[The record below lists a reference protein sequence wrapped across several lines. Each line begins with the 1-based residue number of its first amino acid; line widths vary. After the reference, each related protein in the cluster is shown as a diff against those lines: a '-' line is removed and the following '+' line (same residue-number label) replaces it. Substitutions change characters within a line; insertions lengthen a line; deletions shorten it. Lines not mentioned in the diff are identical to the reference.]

1 MKAHRLFTAA
11 ALSLAAVT
19 AHAQTELQDYVTR
32 CQNELEFTANEVQPM
47 NCMDGVQFDTNGG
60 RGPINDFVVHK
71 RVNANV
77 DMVAACRWG
86 NGTSTLNDNT
96 RFASLE
102 LIIHN
107 RVKGGTCFFAARDLN
122 TDVINK
128 PVSTAIVSPT
138 NFSTRVY
145 PNANDYWLT
154 PTEMNAKLLL
164 SDINAFVDPDIYEQL
179 QCVRCHTQ
187 GPYIASIKIAKHLAN
202 IGLLN
207 DGHDT
212 HHDSSQPRRYYAVG
226 SNADSDPLSGSHPL
240 KNWNNLISTH
250 SQPEEGTCSGGCHA
264 LARKKSSTFTP
275 IGSLRPIEDQSGTL
289 LPSIAYDRMLLERD
303 GHMPPS
309 KEDSAWR
316 WINIDQ
322 PGTDSAEVETFTA
335 AKKVPIPVTGYCGVP
350 GMLEAKAYGTDAAFS
365 TYGFSMLPNKLRAF
379 NLRDGLL
386 CLNADQPAGTR
397 CADHQVSY
405 KCPAGPVNK
414 WTPWYN
420 KDTSTTDDGDHEE
433 ISRTLT
439 EATAYCGGKAPIAI
453 RMQTLSGGAVTSQSN
468 GPNDRLAQF
477 SPTGLVCR
485 NADQGS
491 GQSCSSYIVRYSAC
505 RSTTSATLSKLRNAW
520 TSLPTFGDRYLTT
533 TNNVDGA
540 ETRAQGNNYQYPS
553 QDWVIEPVS
562 GNTVRLYDIW
572 SGKYLTA
579 SSNSDQA
586 VVQVKNSDATLTR
599 QQWEKLTVSGSTTEV
614 RFRNVGTGRYLT
626 VGNYSGDPYFAPILS
641 QSLSNQ
647 NWASQRWVVE

>member
-1 MKAHRLFTAA
+1 MKRAKSLFTAA
-11 ALSLAAVT
+11 LLSCAAVT
-19 AHAQTELQDYVTR
+19 AHAQSELQTYVTR
-32 CQNELEFTANEVQPM
+32 CQNELEFAASEVQPM

-86 NGTSTLNDNT
+86 NGTSTLTDNT

-107 RVKGGTCFFAARDLN
+107 RVKGGTCFFAARDLL
-122 TDVINK
+122 TDVVNK
-128 PVSTAIVSPT
+128 PVNTAIVSPT
-138 NFSTRVY
+138 NFSPWVY
-145 PNANDYWLT
+145 PNANHYWLT

-164 SDINAFVDPDIYEQL
+164 SDINSFVDPDVYEQL

-187 GPYIASIKIAKHLAN
+187 GPYIASINIAPHLAN

-212 HHDSSQPRRYYAVG
+212 HHDSTKPRRYYAVG
-226 SNADSDPLSGSHPL
+226 SNSDADPWSGSHPL
-240 KNWNNLISTH
+240 KNWNHLISTH
-250 SQPEEGTCSGGCHA
+250 SNPELGSCSQGCHA
-264 LARKKSSTFTP
+264 LAKVKSSTFTP

-289 LPSIAYDRMLLERD
+289 LPSIAHDLDQIVRNR
-303 GHMPPS
+303 HMPP

-322 PGTDSAEVETFTA
+322 PGTDGAEVETFTA

-350 GMLEAKAYGTDAAFS
+350 GVLEAKVLGSDAQFS
-365 TYGFSMLPNKLRAF
+365 TTDLALLPNKLRAF
-379 NLRDGLL
+379 NVRDGLV
-386 CLNADQPAGTR
+386 CMNADQVSGR
-397 CADHQVSY
+397 CYDHKVKY
-405 KCPAGPVNK
+405 KCPSGPVEK
-414 WTPWYN
+414 WTDWYDKDKNTADGGDNESGSYADAYAFCGN
-420 KDTSTTDDGDHEE
+420 KEP
-433 ISRTLT
+433 L
-439 EATAYCGGKAPIAI
+439 AI
-453 RMQTLSGGAVTSQSN
+453 RAQVLSSGSVMYETN
-468 GPNDRLAQF
+468 GPKDRLAQF

-491 GQSCSSYIVRYSAC
+491 GQSCQSYVVRYRSC
-505 RSTTSATLSKLRNAW
+505 RSTDTATLSRIKNAW
-520 TSLPTFGDRYLTT
+520 TSPPTFGDRYLTT

-540 ETRAQGNNYQYPS
+540 ETRAQANNYQYPS
-553 QDWVIEPVS
+553 QDWVIEPVAGGS
-562 GNTVRLYDIW
+562 TVRLADVW

-579 SSNSDQA
+579 SSNSDLA
-586 VVQVKNSDATLTR
+586 PVQVKNSDITQMR
-599 QQWEKLTVSGSTTEV
+599 QQWVMVQVGSEV

-626 VGNYSGDPYFAPILS
+626 VGNYTGSDPYFAPIVS

-647 NWASQRWVVE
+647 NWASQRWVVQ